1 MMRRYVIKKL
11 SVTTLA
17 LLVILLYVV
26 FPTKNNEEF
35 NISVNRIN
43 NGETSFVYLMDENN
57 YVTMSK
63 VFLDSDKEKDKIFEK
78 LSILTKNS
86 SYEDKVPN
94 KFASVIPE
102 NTKINGI
109 NIDNNTIKIDF
120 SKELLNVTKEN
131 EEHMIEA
138 IIFTLTEDNDYR
150 NIIISVEGSILDKLP
165 NSKKALP
172 TPLTRKYGINKK
184 YDITSLNNITTTT
197 VYYLNNID
205 GSNCYTPVSLIN
217 NDNSEKIDIIINELK
232 STSIYQ
238 NSLKSLLNVDANL
251 DSYNIDDEVMTLVF
265 SGDLTNGNDANI
277 LESVKYTISSSI
289 KENYDVDKVVIKI
302 K

>member
-17 LLVILLYVV
+17 LLVILLYVI
-26 FPTKNNEEF
+26 FQTKNNEEF
-35 NISVNRIN
+35 DISVNRIN
-43 NGETSFVYLMDENN
+43 NGETSYVYLMDENN

-94 KFASVIPE
+94 KFMSVIPE
-102 NTKINGI
+102 NTKINDI

-120 SKELLNVTKEN
+120 SKELLNVTKED

-138 IIFTLTEDNDYR
+138 IIFTLTENNDYR
-150 NIIISVEGSILDKLP
+150 NIVISVEGSILDKLP
-165 NSKKALP
+165 NSKKTLP

-184 YDITSLNNITTTT
+184 YDITSLYNITTTT

-205 GSNCYTPVSLIN
+205 GSDYYTPVSFIN

-232 STSIYQ
+232 S
-238 NSLKSLLNVDANL
+238 
-251 DSYNIDDEVMTLVF
+251 E
-265 SGDLTNGNDANI
+265 G
-277 LESVKYTISSSI
+277 E
-289 KENYDVDKVVIKI
+289 
-302 K
+302 